1 MQWLPLK
8 VLQFFKNSRN
18 GVARLYEQK
27 QHECELVT
35 TSYWPK
41 RRVHVIQLR
50 LNLSPCMPQYRA
62 ILSAL
67 HVLWVKLLIKILIR
81 LSQDVPGCPRHIGRF
96 ALWASLDVARGV
108 FGLDTIWH
116 QNQHVSDQMVWKD
129 VERLCAF
136 IEVLPLSLWLWFEWL
151 RLRRRP

>member
-81 LSQDVPGCPRHIGRF
+81 LSQDVPGCPRMSQAHWQVCIV
-96 ALWASLDVARGV
+96 SI
-108 FGLDTIWH
+108 FGCSAWRVRPWH
-116 QNQHVSDQMVWKD
+116 NLAPEPTCVRPDG
-129 VERLCAF
+129 VERCGKTLCIYWGLTTESVAV
-136 IEVLPLSLWLWFEWL
+136 IWVAPS
-151 RLRRRP
+151 